1 MRKNADDSSGTRSL
15 RFGARTVRRA
25 LLVAA
30 LGLWFAPPLLAQRDP
45 RVTLSEFVYSSAPF
59 FRARTRPRSKRP
71 GGVLVA
77 AWFGGSGE
85 GAPDVG
91 IWLARRVAGKW
102 IAPVEV
108 ANGMQ
113 PDGKQLPCW
122 NPVLF
127 KPKTGAL
134 TLYYKAG
141 ASPHEWWGEVIA
153 SGDAGATWGKARK
166 LPAEILGPIKNK
178 PVQLANGTIISPS
191 STESG
196 DTPPKWRVHFER
208 ATDRGATWTSVAPP
222 DAATVNAIQPTLFSY
237 FRTATCWYMLGRTQS
252 AKIFE
257 TLSTD
262 GGATWSALAPTD
274 LPNPNSGI
282 DGITL
287 RDGRELLVFNRSET
301 ERTPLNVAVSSGRCK
316 VVARHSRAGEGPLR
330 IFISRRDSNATVGW
344 FTSPIPLKRRRIKHV
359 VIDPGTPQLR

>member
-1 MRKNADDSSGTRSL
+1 M
-15 RFGARTVRRA
+15 RRA
-25 LLVAA
+25 LLLATLAFTVV
-30 LGLWFAPPLLAQRDP
+30 PQLLAQREP
-45 RVTLSEFVYSSAPF
+45 HVTLSEFVYSSAPF
-59 FRARTRPRSKRP
+59 PSAHASTIEET
-71 GGVLVA
+71 GGVIVA

-102 IAPVEV
+102 TAPVEV

-134 TLYYKAG
+134 TLYYKVG

-153 SGDAGATWGKARK
+153 SGDAGATWGKPRK

-208 ATDRGATWTSVAPP
+208 STDRGATWTSVAPP
-222 DAATVNAIQPTLFSY
+222 DAPNVNAIQPTLF
-237 FRTATCWYMLGRTQS
+237 TQPDGKLQALVRTQS

-262 GGATWSALAPTD
+262 GGATWSELAPTE
-274 LPNPNSGI
+274 LPNPNSGV
-282 DGITL
+282 DGIML

-301 ERTPLNVAVSSGRCK
+301 ERTPLNVALSSDGK
-316 VVARHSRAGEGPLR
+316 SWHDILVLEKDPGEYSYPAV
-330 IFISRRDSNATVGW
+330 IQTRDGLVHITYTW
-344 FTSPIPLKRRRIKHV
+344 KRRRIKHV
-359 VIDPGTPQLR
+359 VLDPGTP